1 MGKRAAS
8 GESSIHKGTDG
19 RWHGYVS
26 MGLKREGARDRR
38 HVSGTRRVDVVAK
51 VRDLERQRDS
61 SVAHEAGRVP
71 TVADWLEHWLDTIAA
86 RKVRPRTLEGYRS
99 KLRLHV
105 VPALGH
111 HRLDRLQPE
120 HVEAFYA
127 ECENSGMA
135 PASTLQCHRSSPGR

>member
-1 MGKRAAS
+1 MSKRAAS

-38 HVSGTRRVDVVAK
+38 HVSGTRRVDGVAK

-61 SVAHEAGRVP
+61 SVAQEAGRVS
-71 TVADWLEHWLDTIAA
+71 TVADWLEHWLDTIAV

-111 HRLDRLQPE
+111 
-120 HVEAFYA
+120 
-127 ECENSGMA
+127 
-135 PASTLQCHRSSPGR
+135 STGCSRNT